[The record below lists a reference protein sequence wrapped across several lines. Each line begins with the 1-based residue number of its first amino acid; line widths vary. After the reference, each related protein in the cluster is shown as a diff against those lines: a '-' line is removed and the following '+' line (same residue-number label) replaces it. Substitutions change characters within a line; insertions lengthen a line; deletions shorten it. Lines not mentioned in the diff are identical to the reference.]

1 MTEQADKYRQAA
13 QQMERLAELDEEEA
27 EVKESVERELDTE
40 LKGMLTH
47 VMSEHEEI
55 TKLSIER
62 NINATEARKQ
72 LNSFPSEYI
81 VQEQTIPDLVKKM
94 RKARRELK
102 GEQREKMSKAID
114 TMINAYADHLQK
126 CIKSISWL
134 SPYTPALLQMR
145 FNEKDLHKL
154 HKMKD
159 AELRRE
165 TVDALCKY
173 WELDLE
179 QQGMAYSQ
187 EYSQIHKEMRSAKKS
202 FRDALAKITDQ
213 SITKTKKQRQ
223 EDFILKAVCE
233 NQGIGAREI
242 HEKMP
247 TPLFKISSPNM
258 ISKMVKKLDIVS
270 SNGAYYKMPSMMKKN
285 IWAYCA
291 AFIDSDGYITLDRN
305 MNPRVG
311 LVATGTRGR
320 AFMEE
325 MHKSIGF
332 GRMHLDQKSPQDTRL
347 INRLNFYSQDDVTK
361 LLTKCL
367 PHFRLKKGNAELL
380 LELIRMKKS
389 YKKADWYKSRCDEI
403 FKLMK
408 WENHKDHVGFDWLK
422 EGIYLDD
429 IQKFKDNCK
438 MSVMDELENIGG
450 IIAKADN
457 LEEMFN
463 ELKIAARKGRTEDKN
478 FDGKRWWNQQIPKI
492 EEKFGKEELDYTW
505 NTPIIDKEVNLDD
518 KSDDFD
524 GDKAKPSHFYNQLV
538 RIPQRKKFT
547 PEAIMQIAINIGFGQ
562 AVGSV
567 DGDYT
572 IDDFIAERIEK
583 EDTEEMERK
592 GLSWFA
598 KGNNPK
604 KFLLDKDGV
613 RHAAGVA
620 VYKGDKILIVER
632 SPEEDTMIG
641 LWEFA
646 GGKIEELDEFNEDG
660 TPDAEKVCMIEAGEE
675 LGLFKKPSSKVGV
688 HFDKNMTPPK
698 KYHCFRVDVEEE
710 WNPTLSFEHSDYKWI
725 TIEELKAYPD
735 NQMSHHVRFLA
746 SKL

>member
-40 LKGMLTH
+40 LKGMFTH
-47 VMSEHEEI
+47 VMAEHEEI

-72 LNSFPSEYI
+72 LNSFPSEYM
-81 VQEQTIPDLVKKM
+81 VQDQTIPDLVKKM

-114 TMINAYADHLQK
+114 TMIDAYAEHLQK
-126 CIKSISWL
+126 CIKSIHWL

-159 AELRRE
+159 AEIRRE

-187 EYSQIHKEMRSAKKS
+187 EYSQIHKEMRNAKKS

-450 IIAKADN
+450 VIAKSEE
-457 LEEMFN
+457 EEM
-463 ELKIAARKGRTEDKN
+463 
-478 FDGKRWWNQQIPKI
+478 
-492 EEKFGKEELDYTW
+492 
-505 NTPIIDKEVNLDD
+505 
-518 KSDDFD
+518 
-524 GDKAKPSHFYNQLV
+524 
-538 RIPQRKKFT
+538 KK
-547 PEAIMQIAINIGFGQ
+547 
-562 AVGSV
+562 
-567 DGDYT
+567 
-572 IDDFIAERIEK
+572 
-583 EDTEEMERK
+583 K

-725 TIEELKAYPD
+725 TIEELRAYPD

>member
-27 EVKESVERELDTE
+27 EVKETVEREIDIE
-40 LKGMLTH
+40 LKGVLGYDY
-47 VMSEHEEI
+47 VMAEHEEI
-55 TKLSIER
+55 SKLSNEL

-72 LNSFPSEYI
+72 LDNFPPKYM
-81 VQEQTIPDLVKKM
+81 VQDQTIPDLVRKM
-94 RKARRELK
+94 RKARRQLK

-114 TMINAYADHLQK
+114 TMIDAYSDHLKK
-126 CIKSISWL
+126 CIKSIHWL
-134 SPYTPALLQMR
+134 TPYSVPLLNMR

-159 AELRRE
+159 AETRRQ

-179 QQGMAYSQ
+179 QRDMAYSK
-187 EYSQIHKEMRSAKKS
+187 EYSEIQKNMRLAKKE
-202 FRDALAKITDQ
+202 FRDAIAKVTDQ
-213 SITKTKKQRQ
+213 SIVKSKKERQ
-223 EDFILKAVCE
+223 QDFIIKMVCE

-258 ISKMVKKLDIVS
+258 ISKMIKKLDIVS

-450 IIAKADN
+450 VIAKS
-457 LEEMFN
+457 EE
-463 ELKIAARKGRTEDKN
+463 
-478 FDGKRWWNQQIPKI
+478 
-492 EEKFGKEELDYTW
+492 
-505 NTPIIDKEVNLDD
+505 
-518 KSDDFD
+518 
-524 GDKAKPSHFYNQLV
+524 
-538 RIPQRKKFT
+538 
-547 PEAIMQIAINIGFGQ
+547 
-562 AVGSV
+562 
-567 DGDYT
+567 
-572 IDDFIAERIEK
+572 
-583 EDTEEMERK
+583 EEMERK

-660 TPDAEKVCMIEAGEE
+660 TPNAEKVCMIEAGEE
-675 LGLFKKPSSKVGV
+675 LGLFTKPSSKVGV
-688 HFDKNMTPPK
+688 HFDRNMTPPK
-698 KYHCFRVDVEEE
+698 KYHCFRIDVEDD

-746 SKL
+746 NKL